1 MTFAPHAVVATGGRY
16 AALADFARDHGL
28 TMAEAQRLW
37 HLHRPGQRQ
46 RLPNRRPSI
55 TLQAGWHSGISEQRF
70 TVTVGFNPETGAV
83 AEVFYA
89 DGQREGSAM
98 QHTVQDA
105 CVLVSLLLQ
114 LGGQPADLAHS
125 LGRLPLP
132 GGEGP
137 ASAIGAIVDALEGL

>member
-1 MTFAPHAVVATGGRY
+1 MTLAPHPVVATGGRY
-16 AALADFARDHGL
+16 AALAEYAHDHGL
-28 TMAEAQRLW
+28 TMAEAQRQW
-37 HLHRPGQRQ
+37 HLHRPDRRQ

-55 TLQAGWHSGISEQRF
+55 TLPVAWSTGRGVLHFTLTAGF
-70 TVTVGFNPETGAV
+70 DPETGTV

-105 CVLVSLLLQ
+105 CVVISLALQ
-114 LGGQPADLAHS
+114 HGVQPTDLAHS

-137 ASAIGAIVDALEGL
+137 ASPIGAIVDALEGL